1 MRPQGGEQP
10 RAGFRDIK
18 EDIVKG
24 LDSGGDTLT
33 ALKRFFQTLS
43 VPVWSPDVALDI
55 IKIAR
60 ESDGPERQWLVI
72 TNHLVEELNRRYDAL
87 LQESDH
93 QTATLS
99 YHLPRWKG

>member
-1 MRPQGGEQP
+1 
-10 RAGFRDIK
+10 
-18 EDIVKG
+18 V
-24 LDSGGDTLT
+24 
-33 ALKRFFQTLS
+33 
-43 VPVWSPDVALDI
+43 LDI
-55 IKIAR
+55 IKIAK

-99 YHLPRWKG
+99 YHLPRWQG